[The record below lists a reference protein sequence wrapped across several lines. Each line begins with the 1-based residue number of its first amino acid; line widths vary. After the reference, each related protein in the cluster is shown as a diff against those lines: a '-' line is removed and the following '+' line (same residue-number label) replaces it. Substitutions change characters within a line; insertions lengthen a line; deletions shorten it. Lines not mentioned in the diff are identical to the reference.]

1 MLLAPQGRRLQDTV
15 DSDDPYTAAVSQCQA
30 TVETLIVP
38 VMVRNAVD
46 ALHGMAYD
54 RRRA

>member
-1 MLLAPQGRRLQDTV
+1 VLLAPQGRRLQDTV